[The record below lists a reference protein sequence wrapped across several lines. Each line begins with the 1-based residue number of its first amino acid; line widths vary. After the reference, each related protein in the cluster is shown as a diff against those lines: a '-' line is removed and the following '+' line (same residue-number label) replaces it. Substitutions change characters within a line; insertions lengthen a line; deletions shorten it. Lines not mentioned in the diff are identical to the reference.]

1 MSRLRLTCLAVASL
15 AVAAVG
21 ASAAPSVPSTN
32 AASVAA
38 TCPAG
43 AHPGSRN
50 PGQLAADRRTR
61 DATTE
66 RLLRAVDRTPDA
78 RAGCVPDREIETYA
92 EVAAAQAQSSS
103 RQFAPYGGVR
113 PGQKRAAVEQRAALG
128 RNAAAVPNADAAAV
142 PLGKTPLLA
151 NVAGYGEVNGEGLA
165 ELAGRVDSLAY
176 DPAGNRLFATV
187 GTGGIWMSTDRGK
200 SWRSIG
206 DRLPSQVNGAV
217 GWTPAGGGTVVLA
230 SGEPTAGGNN
240 YAGLGAFWSNDL
252 GASWQQSKGVPDGA
266 MGFKVAVDQA
276 KPSTVYVATSLG
288 LFRSTDA
295 GRSFV
300 NVKLPTGACAGRT
313 DFGKCEFANWVTD
326 VVVKAPGGT
335 TKETGGQVLAAVGYR
350 AGSRPFAGDPST
362 RHSPANGLY
371 RSNTGAPGTFTVLS
385 GIYGDGTSPVGFA
398 RQERIGRTELGIA
411 VGDRQNHNF
420 VYAMVQDAVLFNG
433 GVQGIDAPEQNA
445 LPGAVNN
452 TAFNGVYVSGD
463 FGSTWTRMAD
473 DDELQSPLT
482 ESALIGT
489 SQVLLYAPGV
499 QSWYNEWIAPDP
511 TRTTES
517 GVPTRLVFGLEEI
530 WESRNSTQPQ
540 DGVTQGAEPVS
551 FKVIGPYFA
560 DTTCLFLSL
569 GLPQCPT
576 SNTRLGVTTT
586 HPDQQSGIWIPDGS
600 GGVTLVVGNDGGT
613 YTQSV
618 AKDVELSKEKW
629 GVGAVRGFHTL
640 LPYDAEPAAD
650 GTIWYGLQDN
660 GTGKITPDGKQT
672 MTLGGD
678 GFFTAVDPEDS
689 NRAYGETT
697 FGAMQT
703 TGDGGKN
710 WTSIDPALSG
720 TQFSNPFVMDPTEA
734 KHLLTAGRPVVETTN
749 RGSDWTQVFDLGSQA
764 NPGKPYDENTAGT
777 PLGDNSPP
785 NSVTA
790 VDLQGDAAYVG
801 YCGVC
806 DILNK
811 NPETQKFRSG
821 LATNVGGSK
830 PPKRLTSDGWH
841 IAKAAGL
848 PNRYITSVVIDP
860 KNPRT
865 VYVTLG
871 GYANREWV
879 PPGSYLDKNTNIGKG
894 HVFVSRDAGESFT
907 DLSGGLPDDD
917 VSWLEI
923 AGGQLVVGTELGVY
937 ISADLTG
944 RTWAPVRSIP
954 AAPVS
959 SIRTMPGNPSKLI
972 VATFGRGVYEL
983 RLGTRVAGPSGPPV
997 SEPPSGK
1004 GPGSL
1009 PATGSSVAVAMAAI
1023 FLLIAGLMIR
1033 RRSLS

>member
-1 MSRLRLTCLAVASL
+1 VAVLA
-15 AVAAVG
+15 AAAIGAG
-21 ASAAPSVPSTN
+21 ASP
-32 AASVAA
+32 ASPARVAGGPLS
-38 TCPAG
+38 CPAG
-43 AHPGSRN
+43 THPGSRN
-50 PGQLAADRRTR
+50 PGQLAAERHAQDP
-61 DATTE
+61 TTE
-66 RLLRAVDRTPDA
+66 RLLRAVDRTGVS
-78 RAGCVPDREIETYA
+78 RSGCLADHEIETYNEA
-92 EVAAAQAQSSS
+92 AAAQAQRAARSL
-103 RQFAPYGGVR
+103 APYGGVL
-113 PGQKRAAVEQRAALG
+113 PGQKRAAVEQRAALEP
-128 RNAAAVPNADAAAV
+128 NVPVVPNANAVAV

-151 NVAGYGEVNGEGLA
+151 NVAGYDSVNGEGLA
-165 ELAGRVDSLAY
+165 ELSGRVDSMAF
-176 DPAGNRLFATV
+176 DPVHNRLFATV
-187 GTGGIWMSTDRGK
+187 GTGGVWMSTDRAAT
-200 SWRSIG
+200 WRSVG
-206 DRLPSQVNGAV
+206 DALPSQVNGAV
-217 GWTPAGGGTVVLA
+217 GWTAAGGGTLILA
-230 SGEPTAGGNN
+230 GGEPTAGGNN
-240 YAGLGAFWSNDL
+240 YGGLGAFWSNDL
-252 GASWQQSKGVPDGA
+252 GATWTQSEGLPDNA
-266 MGFKVAVDQA
+266 MGFRVAVDQA
-276 KPSTVYVATSLG
+276 HPSTVYVATSLG

-295 GRSFV
+295 GRTFA
-300 NVKLPTGACAGRT
+300 NTKLPTGACAGRT
-313 DFGKCEFANWVTD
+313 DYGKCEFANWVTD
-326 VVVKAPGGT
+326 VVVKAPGGAT
-335 TKETGGQVLAAVGYR
+335 HEAGGQVLAAVGYR
-350 AGSRPFAGDPST
+350 AGNRTFTGDSAT
-362 RHSPANGLY
+362 QHSPANGLY
-371 RSNTGAPGTFTVLS
+371 RSDTGAPGTFKNLDT
-385 GIYGDGTSPVGFA
+385 IYGDGTSPVGFA
-398 RQERIGRTELGIA
+398 RQERIGRTEMGIA

-420 VYAMVQDAVLFNG
+420 VYALVQDAVLFND
-433 GVQGIDAPEQNA
+433 GVQGIDAPEQNV

-489 SQVLLYAPGV
+489 SQATLYAPGV

-511 TRTTES
+511 SRTTEA

-530 WESRNSTQPQ
+530 WESRDSTAAQ

-560 DTTCLFLSL
+560 DQTCLFLAL
-569 GLPQCPT
+569 GLPSCPT

-600 GGVTLVVGNDGGT
+600 GGVSLVVGNDGGT
-613 YTQSV
+613 YTQTV

-629 GVGAVRGFHTL
+629 GKGAVRGFHTL

-660 GTGKITPDGKQT
+660 GSGKITPEGQQI
-672 MTLGGD
+672 MGLGGD
-678 GFFTAVDPEDS
+678 GFFTAVDPDDS
-689 NRAYGETT
+689 NRAYAETT

-703 TGDGGKN
+703 TADGGKN
-710 WTSIDPALSG
+710 WTDIDPGISG
-720 TQFSNPFVMDPTEA
+720 TQFANPFVMDPTEA

-749 RGSDWTQVFDLGSQA
+749 RGTDWTQVFDLGSA
-764 NPGKPYDENTAGT
+764 EHPGEPYDENTAGT

-790 VDLQGDAAYVG
+790 VDLQEDAAYVG
-801 YCGVC
+801 FCGVC

-811 NPETQKFRSG
+811 DPDTQKFHSG

-830 PPKRLTSDGWH
+830 PPKHLTSDGWH
-841 IAKAAGL
+841 IARAAGL

-860 KNPRT
+860 KNPST

-871 GYANREWV
+871 GYGNREWV
-879 PPGSYLDKNTNIGKG
+879 PPGSYLDKNANLGTG
-894 HVFVSRDAGESFT
+894 HVFVSHNAGDSFT

-923 AGGQLVVGTELGVY
+923 AGGQLVAGTELGVY

-954 AAPVS
+954 AAPIS
-959 SIRTMPGNPSKLI
+959 TIRTMPGNPSKLI

-983 RLGTRVAGPSGPPV
+983 KLGTKVSAPSGPTTV
-997 SEPPSGK
+997 PPPAK

-1009 PATGSSVAVAMAAI
+1009 AATGGGLGVAFVAT
-1023 FLLIAGLMIR
+1023 FLLLLALLVR
-1033 RRSLS
+1033 RRSAS